1 MAYVHEIKAVP
12 PFNEL
17 FPIKP
22 ETYEAVK
29 QSMARGGYDPAHPII
44 VWRETDIIVDGH
56 TRYRAAVELGLNY
69 VQTFHKSFANED
81 EALEY
86 AIEQQTQRRNLTDAE
101 IIRCI
106 EALDRRRQRGGDRK
120 SINYQAKS
128 KPPNGGIDSGKSAS
142 AKETAKLVGVSPRK
156 VERARTVLAQAD
168 EATKAAVK
176 EGKISIHRAY
186 EATRAKT
193 ASPASNPAMPEQTQA
208 APAQAQAA
216 APATADPAPGQA
228 AEPQSD
234 RHKQELRQA
243 LEELLAWR
251 QKYRHL
257 VELSY
262 YFEAIDSWEL
272 CQIRL
277 VKG

>member
-44 VWRETDIIVDGH
+44 VWREKDIIVDGH

-106 EALDRRRQRGGDRK
+106 EALDRRRQAGRP
-120 SINYQAKS
+120 S
-128 KPPNGGIDSGKSAS
+128 KKLAPSGANLNKGKSS
-142 AKETAKLVGVSPRK
+142 RETAKLVGVSPRK

-272 CQIRL
+272 CKIRL